1 MDRIVKRYCIKC
13 AVIFMI
19 ILAVCVPVAS
29 AAYQIIE
36 TQVIDTAGL
45 RLKEG
50 VSQMDYHLE
59 QMVQMT
65 QNVKQDQN
73 FKILNRVK
81 GELPPEQYLA
91 LSGFNDYLKNMKISS
106 SFSPFLFSMFQNND
120 AFVSSAQ
127 CSGSFTDTYYGVL
140 LEIKENGRICTAQEV
155 KERIL
160 NQKPFYSFWVTDQVS
175 FWAESGMRKVE
186 RAILCSILGNGTNSL
201 KDSYV
206 MTFLIDPDEMVEEI
220 LMGQMGEV

>member
-1 MDRIVKRYCIKC
+1 MDRIAKRYCIKC

-73 FKILNRVK
+73 FKSC
-81 GELPPEQYLA
+81 E
-91 LSGFNDYLKNMKISS
+91 
-106 SFSPFLFSMFQNND
+106 
-120 AFVSSAQ
+120 
-127 CSGSFTDTYYGVL
+127 
-140 LEIKENGRICTAQEV
+140 GRTAARTV
-155 KERIL
+155 PGIVRI
-160 NQKPFYSFWVTDQVS
+160 Q
-175 FWAESGMRKVE
+175 
-186 RAILCSILGNGTNSL
+186 
-201 KDSYV
+201 
-206 MTFLIDPDEMVEEI
+206 
-220 LMGQMGEV
+220 